1 MPLTV
6 QTTVVPRK
14 AVPAFQPKG
23 IQRKHD
29 PAPIL
34 NTQILVP
41 IFCASCILTV
51 AWQTNNQNGQTRPT
65 LDFPRP
71 QHGQHASKVA
81 HQKLKTCQQDTIWH
95 LFQKLP
101 IRGDLMQDKMR
112 DKSNIALMCTC
123 ASGRSNMSARTFP
136 VRMLRL
142 WRQNTCENHAFLMS
156 PSGEER
162 STVT

>member
-14 AVPAFQPKG
+14 AVPAFQPEG

-51 AWQTNNQNGQTRPT
+51 AWQTNNQNGQTLPT
-65 LDFPRP
+65 LDFPSP
-71 QHGQHASKVA
+71 HHGQHASKVA

-101 IRGDLMQDKMR
+101 IRGDLMHDKMR
-112 DKSNIALMCTC
+112 DKSNIALMCT
-123 ASGRSNMSARTFP
+123 S
-136 VRMLRL
+136 RL
-142 WRQNTCENHAFLMS
+142 W
-156 PSGEER
+156 
-162 STVT
+162 TVKHVGKNLSRPDAASLEAEHMRKPCLLNVAKW